1 MTLGAVDFTNVVSL
15 GAIVTAVLVA
25 VGTVVAW
32 RAAKNPVT
40 LEQYTK
46 LAEAQGE
53 RLDFLEAEV
62 GRLTGENGSLRE
74 ANAGLTARV
83 DELAKLNSVERILD
97 AYTDAAR
104 SHEAAANARHHELI
118 TMLERIGTPQSAK

>member
-1 MTLGAVDFTNVVSL
+1 MSLAVVDFTNVVSL
-15 GAIVTAVLVA
+15 GAIVTAIFVT
-25 VGTVVAW
+25 VGTVIAW
-32 RAAKNPVT
+32 RAAKNPAT

-46 LAEAQGE
+46 LAEAQGD

-97 AYTDAAR
+97 SYTEVAKA
-104 SHEAAANARHHELI
+104 HEAAASARHETLLS
-118 TMLERIGTPQSAK
+118 TLERIGDAAAGK

>member
-1 MTLGAVDFTNVVSL
+1 MTIAEVGFSNVVSL
-15 GAIVTAVLVA
+15 GAIITAVLLM
-25 VGTVVAW
+25 VGTIVAW
-32 RAAKNPVT
+32 RAAKNPAT

-46 LAEAQGE
+46 LADAQGE

-62 GRLTGENGSLRE
+62 GRLTGENGALRE

-97 AYTDAAR
+97 AYTKVAEAHEVAAGGR
-104 SHEAAANARHHELI
+104 HEELLSTI
-118 TMLERIGTPQSAK
+118 